1 MTLNEVLNILNNRL
15 IALNEARKAA
25 YNNGDLDNV
34 VKIDADLTTTVT
46 TIENLKA
53 TIATTQQ

>member
-15 IALNEARKAA
+15 IALNEARKTA

-34 VKIDADLTTTVT
+34 VKIDADLINTVS

-53 TIATTQQ
+53 SIAATQQ